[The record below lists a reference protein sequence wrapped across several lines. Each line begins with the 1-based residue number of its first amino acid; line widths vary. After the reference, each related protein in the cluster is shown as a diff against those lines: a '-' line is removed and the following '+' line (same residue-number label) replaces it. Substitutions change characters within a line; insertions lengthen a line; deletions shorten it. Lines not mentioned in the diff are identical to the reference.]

1 MPQGV
6 LNFTTCSEQMEKL
19 SIVLLLLFGI
29 LFIGQYYTREY
40 FTATDGAT
48 VTMSLTD
55 LLYYSGGL
63 NSTAA
68 TAKANASAISP
79 STSSGS
85 PSSGSP
91 SSTSSSSSSSR
102 SSSSSSSGSPSSSS
116 SGSPSSSSSSSPL
129 PYSDLDTYL
138 FLKNEMTKE
147 FKDHLRKSGRTMHP
161 TNVEHPS
168 IDQGSSYLES
178 VPLVASKCQ

>member
-55 LLYYSGGL
+55 LLFYSGGL

-68 TAKANASAISP
+68 TAKANASS
-79 STSSGS
+79 STS
-85 PSSGSP
+85 PSS
-91 SSTSSSSSSSR
+91 
-102 SSSSSSSGSPSSSS
+102 SPSSSS
-116 SGSPSSSSSSSPL
+116 ASSASSSSSSPL
-129 PYSDLDTYL
+129 GYSDLDTYL

-147 FKDHLRKSGRTMHP
+147 FKDHLRNSGRTMHP

-168 IDQGSSYLES
+168 VDQGSSYLES

>member
-68 TAKANASAISP
+68 TAKANAAVSASMSP
-79 STSSGS
+79 
-85 PSSGSP
+85 
-91 SSTSSSSSSSR
+91 STSSSSSP
-102 SSSSSSSGSPSSSS
+102 SSSSTSPSSSS
-116 SGSPSSSSSSSPL
+116 ASSSSSSPL

-147 FKDHLRKSGRTMHP
+147 FKDHLRNSGRTMHP

-168 IDQGSSYLES
+168 VDQGSSYLES

>member
-68 TAKANASAISP
+68 TAKANAAVSASM
-79 STSSGS
+79 
-85 PSSGSP
+85 
-91 SSTSSSSSSSR
+91 SSSST
-102 SSSSSSSGSPSSSS
+102 SPSSSS
-116 SGSPSSSSSSSPL
+116 SSPSSSSGSSSSSPL

-147 FKDHLRKSGRTMHP
+147 FKDHLRNSGRTMHP

-168 IDQGSSYLES
+168 VDQGSSYLES

>member
-68 TAKANASAISP
+68 TAKANAAISP

-85 PSSGSP
+85 PSSSSP
-91 SSTSSSSSSSR
+91 
-102 SSSSSSSGSPSSSS
+102 GSPSSSS
-116 SGSPSSSSSSSPL
+116 PSASSPSASSPL

-147 FKDHLRKSGRTMHP
+147 FKDHLRNSGRTMHP

-168 IDQGSSYLES
+168 VDQGSSYLES

>member
-68 TAKANASAISP
+68 TAKANAAVSASMSSS
-79 STSSGS
+79 STS
-85 PSSGSP
+85 PSSSP
-91 SSTSSSSSSSR
+91 SSSSASSP
-102 SSSSSSSGSPSSSS
+102 SSSSGS
-116 SGSPSSSSSSSPL
+116 SSSSPV

-147 FKDHLRKSGRTMHP
+147 FKDHLRNSGRTMHP

-168 IDQGSSYLES
+168 VDQGSSYLES

>member
-68 TAKANASAISP
+68 TAKANAA
-79 STSSGS
+79 
-85 PSSGSP
+85 
-91 SSTSSSSSSSR
+91 SSTSAAVSSSST
-102 SSSSSSSGSPSSSS
+102 SPSSSS
-116 SGSPSSSSSSSPL
+116 SSPSSSSGSSSSSPL

-147 FKDHLRKSGRTMHP
+147 FKDHLRNSGRTMHP

-168 IDQGSSYLES
+168 VDQGSSYLES

>member
-68 TAKANASAISP
+68 TAKANASVISP
-79 STSSGS
+79 FISSSSSGS
-85 PSSGSP
+85 P
-91 SSTSSSSSSSR
+91 SSR
-102 SSSSSSSGSPSSSS
+102 SSSSSSSSSPSSY
-116 SGSPSSSSSSSPL
+116 SPSSSSSSSPL

-147 FKDHLRKSGRTMHP
+147 FKDHLRKSGRTVHP

-168 IDQGSSYLES
+168 VDQGSSYLES

>member
-68 TAKANASAISP
+68 TARAAAASP
-79 STSSGS
+79 S
-85 PSSGSP
+85 PS
-91 SSTSSSSSSSR
+91 SSTSSA
-102 SSSSSSSGSPSSSS
+102 
-116 SGSPSSSSSSSPL
+116 SSSSSSPSSSSAT

-147 FKDHLRKSGRTMHP
+147 FKDHLRNSGRNMHP

-168 IDQGSSYLES
+168 VDQGSSYLES

>member
-1 MPQGV
+1 
-6 LNFTTCSEQMEKL
+6 MEKL

-68 TAKANASAISP
+68 TAKANASSC
-79 STSSGS
+79 TSAAVSASMS
-85 PSSGSP
+85 PSS
-91 SSTSSSSSSSR
+91 
-102 SSSSSSSGSPSSSS
+102 SPSSSS
-116 SGSPSSSSSSSPL
+116 ASSPSSSSGSPL

-147 FKDHLRKSGRTMHP
+147 FKDHLRNSGRTMHP

-168 IDQGSSYLES
+168 VDQGSSYLES

>member
-68 TAKANASAISP
+68 TARAAAVVSP
-79 STSSGS
+79 S
-85 PSSGSP
+85 PS
-91 SSTSSSSSSSR
+91 SSTSSA
-102 SSSSSSSGSPSSSS
+102 
-116 SGSPSSSSSSSPL
+116 SSSSSSPSSSSAT

-147 FKDHLRKSGRTMHP
+147 FKDHLRKSGRTVHP

-168 IDQGSSYLES
+168 VDQGSSYLES

>member
-68 TAKANASAISP
+68 TAKANAS
-79 STSSGS
+79 
-85 PSSGSP
+85 
-91 SSTSSSSSSSR
+91 SSTSAAVSASM
-102 SSSSSSSGSPSSSS
+102 SPSSSS
-116 SGSPSSSSSSSPL
+116 SSASSPSSSASSSSSPL

-147 FKDHLRKSGRTMHP
+147 FKDHLRNSGRTMHP

-168 IDQGSSYLES
+168 VDQGSSYLES

>member
-1 MPQGV
+1 
-6 LNFTTCSEQMEKL
+6 MEKL

-68 TAKANASAISP
+68 TAKANAA
-79 STSSGS
+79 
-85 PSSGSP
+85 
-91 SSTSSSSSSSR
+91 SSTSAAVSSSST
-102 SSSSSSSGSPSSSS
+102 SPSSSS
-116 SGSPSSSSSSSPL
+116 SSPSSSSGSSSSSPL

-147 FKDHLRKSGRTMHP
+147 FKDHLRNSGRTMHP

-168 IDQGSSYLES
+168 VDQGSSYLES

>member
-68 TAKANASAISP
+68 TAKANAAV
-79 STSSGS
+79 
-85 PSSGSP
+85 
-91 SSTSSSSSSSR
+91 SSSS
-102 SSSSSSSGSPSSSS
+102 SPSSSS
-116 SGSPSSSSSSSPL
+116 ASSPSSSSGSSSSSPL

-147 FKDHLRKSGRTMHP
+147 FKDHLRNSGRTMHP

-168 IDQGSSYLES
+168 VDQGSSYLES